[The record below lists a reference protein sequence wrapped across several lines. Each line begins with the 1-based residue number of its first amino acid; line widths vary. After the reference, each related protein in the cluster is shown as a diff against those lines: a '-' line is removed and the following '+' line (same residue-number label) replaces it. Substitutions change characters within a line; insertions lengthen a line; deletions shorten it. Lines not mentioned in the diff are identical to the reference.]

1 MKKHKRIIFLVI
13 LSIMGL
19 VNALL
24 LFNKYIDNKLESQLM
39 TSLEN
44 LSQQNVVI
52 INHQIEDKFSLLQMF
67 ANEVG
72 DKKNYDVVQD
82 HKKVEKLSQIFDF
95 RLVGIALPDG
105 TAYTSHKKVVDV
117 SQRRY
122 FQESMKG
129 KNYVSE
135 PLDDVYDPNVKINVY
150 SVPIYDEYK
159 NIKGVFFT
167 TYKNE
172 DFKKFLRISSFN
184 GKGYSYILDSKG
196 NVISDSPQAQIY
208 GAQNMFKTLEK
219 YNENKEIVNQMK
231 KDFQN
236 GQGGEIS
243 YNYKGYK
250 YANYAPLN
258 INDWWCVTIV
268 PKNVL
273 EQRIL
278 PISYGVIAICIAI
291 FIVSLGV
298 IAYTVIKQNKYQ
310 SHLKKIAYYDK
321 LTEIHNKAYLEEK
334 LTQNINAN
342 TEKKSALV
350 IYNIRKFKMINEIY
364 GTGAGDY
371 ILKSFANSL
380 KQYKTNELEIVVR
393 GYGDEFAVLYL
404 YNHKEELEKRIQSI
418 LAINKHIQ
426 YLSYP
431 IDFSFAVGIYE
442 IKNMNCMFER
452 IYNYASIAKN
462 ENKERQDLF
471 TYYCDE
477 LGNEQITIKQKEDA
491 IKKGIENK
499 EFKAWFQPKFDAKSK
514 KITGMEALA
523 RWEKEDGSILLPN
536 YFISLS
542 EKIRLIQDIDELV
555 FIDVCKKIKQWELQ
569 GLPILP
575 VSVNLSQA
583 YLNGLSALN
592 HLKKIMD
599 EYGVSS
605 EFIQL
610 EITESYMIDNEESLN
625 LAVTKMHEYGFKVL
639 LDDFGV
645 GYSSLMS
652 IHSLDFDILK
662 IDKSFVD
669 AIGTT
674 SGNAIIQYTIQLGKK
689 LDMKIVVEGVETKE
703 QYEFLKI
710 CGCDEI
716 QGYYFAKPQTFYEIS
731 KILLLKKE
739 NISY

>member
-1 MKKHKRIIFLVI
+1 
-13 LSIMGL
+13 MGL

-72 DKKNYDVVQD
+72 DKKNYDIVQD
-82 HKKVEKLSQIFDF
+82 HKKVEKLSQIFGF

-105 TAYTSHKKVVDV
+105 TAYTSYKKVVDV

-135 PLDDVYDPNVKINVY
+135 PLDDIYDPNVKINVY

-172 DFKKFLRISSFN
+172 DFKKFLRISSYN

-208 GAQNMFKTLEK
+208 GTKNMFKTLEK

-278 PISYGVIAICIAI
+278 PISYGVIAIC
-291 FIVSLGV
+291 
-298 IAYTVIKQNKYQ
+298 
-310 SHLKKIAYYDK
+310 
-321 LTEIHNKAYLEEK
+321 
-334 LTQNINAN
+334 
-342 TEKKSALV
+342 
-350 IYNIRKFKMINEIY
+350 
-364 GTGAGDY
+364 TGAGDY

-393 GYGDEFAVLYL
+393 GYGDEFAVLYF
-404 YNHKEELEKRIQSI
+404 Y
-418 LAINKHIQ
+418 
-426 YLSYP
+426 Y
-431 IDFSFAVGIYE
+431 V
-442 IKNMNCMFER
+442 
-452 IYNYASIAKN
+452 SIAKN

-477 LGNEQITIKQKEDA
+477 LGNEQITIKRKEDA

-669 AIGTT
+669 AIGTA

>member
-24 LFNKYIDNKLESQLM
+24 LFNKYIDNKLESKLM

-72 DKKNYDVVQD
+72 DKKNYDIVQD
-82 HKKVEKLSQIFDF
+82 HKKVEKLSQIFGF

-105 TAYTSHKKVVDV
+105 TAYTSYKKVVDV

-135 PLDDVYDPNVKINVY
+135 PLDDIYDPNVKINVY

-172 DFKKFLRISSFN
+172 DFKKFLRISSYN

-208 GAQNMFKTLEK
+208 GTKNMFKTLEK
-219 YNENKEIVNQMK
+219 YSENKEIVNQMK

-291 FIVSLGV
+291 FI
-298 IAYTVIKQNKYQ
+298 
-310 SHLKKIAYYDK
+310 
-321 LTEIHNKAYLEEK
+321 
-334 LTQNINAN
+334 
-342 TEKKSALV
+342 
-350 IYNIRKFKMINEIY
+350 
-364 GTGAGDY
+364 
-371 ILKSFANSL
+371 
-380 KQYKTNELEIVVR
+380 
-393 GYGDEFAVLYL
+393 
-404 YNHKEELEKRIQSI
+404 
-418 LAINKHIQ
+418 
-426 YLSYP
+426 
-431 IDFSFAVGIYE
+431 
-442 IKNMNCMFER
+442 
-452 IYNYASIAKN
+452 
-462 ENKERQDLF
+462 
-471 TYYCDE
+471 
-477 LGNEQITIKQKEDA
+477 
-491 IKKGIENK
+491 
-499 EFKAWFQPKFDAKSK
+499 
-514 KITGMEALA
+514 
-523 RWEKEDGSILLPN
+523 
-536 YFISLS
+536 
-542 EKIRLIQDIDELV
+542 
-555 FIDVCKKIKQWELQ
+555 
-569 GLPILP
+569 
-575 VSVNLSQA
+575 
-583 YLNGLSALN
+583 
-592 HLKKIMD
+592 
-599 EYGVSS
+599 
-605 EFIQL
+605 
-610 EITESYMIDNEESLN
+610 
-625 LAVTKMHEYGFKVL
+625 
-639 LDDFGV
+639 
-645 GYSSLMS
+645 
-652 IHSLDFDILK
+652 
-662 IDKSFVD
+662 
-669 AIGTT
+669 
-674 SGNAIIQYTIQLGKK
+674 
-689 LDMKIVVEGVETKE
+689 
-703 QYEFLKI
+703 
-710 CGCDEI
+710 
-716 QGYYFAKPQTFYEIS
+716 
-731 KILLLKKE
+731 
-739 NISY
+739 